1 MIDESLLRRID
12 KAESWSVQYQGT
24 PYDDARQVDGR
35 WYYRDIVSREY
46 REFPSQDHLIPL
58 SKNQPKDP

>member
-1 MIDESLLRRID
+1 MIDESIRRRID

-24 PYDDARQVDGR
+24 AYDDARQVDGR

-46 REFPSQDHLIPL
+46 REFRSQNHVITLF
-58 SKNQPKDP
+58 KNSAKDP

>member
-1 MIDESLLRRID
+1 MIGKSILRRID

-35 WYYRDIVSREY
+35 WYYRDVVSREY

-58 SKNQPKDP
+58 SKNLPKDP

>member
-1 MIDESLLRRID
+1 MIDESLRRRID
-12 KAESWSVQYQGT
+12 QAESWSVQYQGT

-46 REFPSQDHLIPL
+46 REFASQNHVIPR
-58 SKNQPKDP
+58 SKNPPHGS

>member
-1 MIDESLLRRID
+1 MIDESLRRRIH

-35 WYYRDIVSREY
+35 WYFRDIVSREY
-46 REFPSQDHLIPL
+46 REFASQNHVIPQSKNPSQD
-58 SKNQPKDP
+58 S

>member
-1 MIDESLLRRID
+1 MIDESLRRRID

-35 WYYRDIVSREY
+35 WYFRDIVSREY
-46 REFPSQDHLIPL
+46 REFASQAHVISQ
-58 SKNQPKDP
+58 SKNPRSDP